1 MRLTEFST
9 REDLLKSLARGPLP
23 LPLPLQAQVERAVEG
38 ERYTRA
44 ERERSG
50 SRAGSR

>member
-1 MRLTEFST
+1 MRSTAFSV
-9 REDLLKSLARGPLP
+9 REALLKSRVRGP
-23 LPLPLQAQVERAVEG
+23 LPLPLQAQVERAGEE

-50 SRAGSR
+50 SRADSR